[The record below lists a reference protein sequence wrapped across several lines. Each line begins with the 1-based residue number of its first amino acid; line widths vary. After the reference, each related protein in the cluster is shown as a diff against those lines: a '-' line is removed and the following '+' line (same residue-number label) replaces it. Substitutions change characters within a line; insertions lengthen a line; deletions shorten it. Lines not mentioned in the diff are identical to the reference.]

1 MIRVIVWSWTGPS
14 AMFVHNGLHTLFCA
28 SGFVTQF
35 CLTIEDWNRRCIP
48 SRMDIGAALF
58 VESSIC
64 PRAHAVSTVPNVP
77 SFNDEKR
84 HVNGLLGIGR
94 ICNAFRPESR
104 CVATTFSADF
114 SFLVHFVVYAPK
126 WVCKRYRTVRKE
138 MIL

>member
-1 MIRVIVWSWTGPS
+1 MIRVIVWSWTGLS
-14 AMFVHNGLHTLFCA
+14 AMFVHSGLHTLFCA
-28 SGFVTQF
+28 NGFVTQF
-35 CLTIEDWNRRCIP
+35 CLIIEVWNRNYIP
-48 SRMDIGAALF
+48 QKMDIGVALF
-58 VESSIC
+58 AESSIY
-64 PRAHAVSTVPNVP
+64 PRAHAVSTVPNVQ

-104 CVATTFSADF
+104 CVATAFSADF

-126 WVCKRYRTVRKE
+126 CVCKRYRTVRKE